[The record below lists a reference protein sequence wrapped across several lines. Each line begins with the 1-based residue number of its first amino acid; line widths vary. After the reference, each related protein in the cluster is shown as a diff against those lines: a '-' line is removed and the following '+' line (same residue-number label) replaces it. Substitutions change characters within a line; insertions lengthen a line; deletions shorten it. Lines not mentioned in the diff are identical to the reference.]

1 MLSKIKINV
10 IVILTVLFFAPSY
23 SQEESRKYR
32 EGELLAKF
40 EENINVR
47 SVLSEFKF
55 REMNFEIIQYF
66 PHLGIWHLKFDESKR
81 STTEVLSQFR
91 SDKRVNAAQ
100 FNHFVTLRAESSSG
114 PNDEFFEQQWSLHNI
129 GQLPI
134 GGTADISALEAWKY
148 TTGNNGL
155 TALGDE
161 IIIAVIDN
169 GFDLNHEDLNF
180 TSTTYNAYIDS
191 EDPSDIPI
199 ASHGTHVSG
208 IIGAI
213 GNNTTGIAGVMWNTK
228 ILPIA
233 GASTLETTVLRAY
246 DYVLGLRKEYN
257 NTNGQQGKFIVA
269 TNSSFGVDFG
279 DPDNFQ
285 LWCEAYDSLGVH
297 GILNVAATMNVQVNV
312 DEVKDVPSACPSPY
326 LISVTNTNHNDILV
340 AAYGSTTIDL
350 AAPGTNILSTIPG
363 DNYGLN
369 YGTSMSTP
377 HVTGTIGLIYSSL
390 SINALNFYKNNPSLA
405 PLDIKSWILNSVDIV
420 SSLKNI
426 TVSGGRLNA
435 CISIPFE
442 NQTLY
447 GMETINYCKTIV
459 RNSSVISLG
468 ELTINSSHVLISE
481 NFYVELGAILKIN

>member
-1 MLSKIKINV
+1 MLNTIKINV
-10 IVILTVLFFAPSY
+10 IVILTVLFFAPIY
-23 SQEESRKYR
+23 SQEQSQKYR

-47 SVLSEFKF
+47 NVLSEIKF

-81 STTEVLSQFR
+81 STTEVLSHFR
-91 SDKRVNAAQ
+91 SDKRVFAAQ
-100 FNHFVTLRAESSSG
+100 FNHFVTLRSKSSSE
-114 PNDEFFEQQWSLHNI
+114 PNDEFFDQQWNLNNT
-129 GQLPI
+129 GQT
-134 GGTADISALEAWKY
+134 GGTPGADISALDAWKY

-161 IIIAVIDN
+161 IVVAVIDD

-191 EDPSDIPI
+191 EDPRDIPV

-233 GASTLETTVLRAY
+233 GASLLETTVIAAY

-279 DPDNFQ
+279 DPDNLE
-285 LWCEAYDSLGVH
+285 LWCAAYDSLGVH
-297 GILNVAATMNVQVNV
+297 GILNVVATMNLYVNV
-312 DEVKDVPSACPSPY
+312 DEVGDVPTTCPSPY
-326 LISVTNTNHNDILV
+326 LISVTNTDHNDILT
-340 AAYGSTTIDL
+340 AAYGLTTIDL
-350 AAPGTNILSTIPG
+350 GATWRIFVSDEQCKIGTRT
-363 DNYGLN
+363 
-369 YGTSMSTP
+369 
-377 HVTGTIGLIYSSL
+377 
-390 SINALNFYKNNPSLA
+390 
-405 PLDIKSWILNSVDIV
+405 KS
-420 SSLKNI
+420 
-426 TVSGGRLNA
+426 
-435 CISIPFE
+435 
-442 NQTLY
+442 
-447 GMETINYCKTIV
+447 
-459 RNSSVISLG
+459 
-468 ELTINSSHVLISE
+468 
-481 NFYVELGAILKIN
+481 